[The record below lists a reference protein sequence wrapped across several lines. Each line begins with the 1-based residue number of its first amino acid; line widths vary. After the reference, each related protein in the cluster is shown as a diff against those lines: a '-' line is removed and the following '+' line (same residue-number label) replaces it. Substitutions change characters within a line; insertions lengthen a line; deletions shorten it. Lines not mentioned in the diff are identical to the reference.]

1 MRQDRTI
8 EELIPITKV
17 SLRILMEDM
26 SNCILKGAEYV
37 GEIEVD
43 FSSLRDQL
51 APIEPVV
58 NRNQQKVG
66 KRHYRIDFTM
76 AIKVVDR
83 DLECKF

>member
-1 MRQDRTI
+1 
-8 EELIPITKV
+8 
-17 SLRILMEDM
+17 MEDM

>member
-1 MRQDRTI
+1 
-8 EELIPITKV
+8 
-17 SLRILMEDM
+17 MEDI
-26 SNCILKGAEYV
+26 SNFIFKGAEYV

-58 NRNQQKVG
+58 NKNQQKIG